1 MRPLIPALIL
11 LAFAPQDKA
20 ARKLEWN
27 LPRGHA
33 AEFIFL
39 DRAGKPTGDQKLLI
53 FSDELTPNSNRLVVD
68 SYEALPLALV
78 FQLPPEAMKTGV
90 GWEHSSFHF
99 MDAIDAAGGYDVL
112 TNGGIRPVC
121 AKGRYIAKI
130 QKKGD
135 EETAVI
141 EGAFSIVEVRRD
153 LVNNVMK
160 NIVTKN
166 ELGTLATSVQFSLS
180 KGMIQKAAWQYKVRA
195 QDREGGRIVDK
206 RGETHTL
213 IEFKE
218 DVELDAAKIQPA
230 LEMSVT
236 RAVEWL
242 KKQQKGGSWSNGKP
256 GPTGGDATY
265 LTSVAVRALI
275 AAGVKPDDPVI
286 TQASRTLRSTP
297 PQENFVLIQQLL
309 ALAAKTPAKDEADDA
324 KRFAEELIRRR
335 DPRTFGWAGISGR
348 NDLAGSFLTALAL
361 EALATL
367 PDVKGVDEPL
377 RTGLD
382 FFTGSWLEDDGRA
395 DLELELEK
403 DATTIVP
410 DPKKDKDVVPVNWPA
425 LVGKQ
430 SANDMRAI
438 RKGSF
443 FTVVAG
449 LRMLLLLPER
459 VKADEK
465 LMKTVEGLLHRTLAN
480 LQYRWTLRTVPP
492 VESYWCTQRMEY
504 LGVLGPTLALAKIE
518 KIGGCDWRL
527 EGASLLM
534 REQGD
539 DGSWSSG
546 TDQAV
551 LKTAHALLFLAS
563 ARR

>member
-1 MRPLIPALIL
+1 MRTLIAALAL
-11 LAFAPQDKA
+11 LALVPQDKA

-33 AEFIFL
+33 AEFVYL
-39 DRAGKPTGDQKLLI
+39 DRAGKPLGEQKLLI
-53 FSDELTPNSNRLVVD
+53 FADELTPTSNRLMID
-68 SYEALPLALV
+68 TYEQLPLALV
-78 FQLPPEAMKTGV
+78 FQLPPEAMKAGV
-90 GWEHSSFHF
+90 GWEHTSYYF

-121 AKGRYIAKI
+121 AKGRYLAKI

-135 EETAVI
+135 EELAII
-141 EGAFSIVEVRRD
+141 EGALSIVEVRRD
-153 LVNNVMK
+153 LVNNQLK

-166 ELGTLATSVQFSLS
+166 ELGTLATSVQFNLT
-180 KGMIQKAAWQYKVRA
+180 KGMIQKAVWQYKIRA
-195 QDREGGRIVDK
+195 QDREAGRIAEK
-206 RGETHTL
+206 RSETHTM

-230 LEMSVT
+230 IEMSIT
-236 RAVEWL
+236 RATDWL

-256 GPTGGDATY
+256 GPAGDATV
-265 LTSVAVRALI
+265 LTAVAVRALI
-275 AAGVKPDDPVI
+275 AAGVKPDDAAI
-286 TQASRTLRSTP
+286 TQASRTLRSPP
-297 PQENFVLIQQLL
+297 PQENFVLCQQLL

-324 KRFAEELIRRR
+324 RKFADELVRRR
-335 DPRTFGWAGISGR
+335 DPRTFGWAAISGR

-361 EALATL
+361 EALAGV
-367 PDVKGVDEPL
+367 PDAKVSDEVY

-382 FFTGSWLEDDGRA
+382 FFTGSWLEEDGRA

-410 DPKKDKDVVPVNWPA
+410 DPKKDKDVVPINWPA
-425 LVGKQ
+425 LVGRQ
-430 SANDMRAI
+430 NANDMRSI

-443 FTVVAG
+443 FTLVAG

-459 VKADEK
+459 TKLDERQ
-465 LMKTVEGLLHRTLAN
+465 MKTVEGLLHRALAN
-480 LQYRWTLRTVPP
+480 LQLRWTLRTVPP
-492 VESYWCTQRMEY
+492 VEAYWCTQRMEY
-504 LGVLGPTLALAKIE
+504 LGMLGPTLALAKIE

-539 DGSWSSG
+539 DGSWASG
-546 TDQAV
+546 TDQSV